1 MEHVFWGAAL
11 LPPLKEVCVL
21 GALLCPVRLKYLD
34 QLGFVILAVSNV
46 LVQAPPP
53 LGLGFPSI
61 QGKGW
66 TGSSPRAVVTNCWS
80 AGHWWSVKSKRL
92 ATVVPEHLQL

>member
-34 QLGFVILAVSNV
+34 QLGFVILAVSEFV
-46 LVQAPPP
+46 
-53 LGLGFPSI
+53 LGLMRKCDYIPAHLVLSI
-61 QGKGW
+61 
-66 TGSSPRAVVTNCWS
+66 
-80 AGHWWSVKSKRL
+80 
-92 ATVVPEHLQL
+92 